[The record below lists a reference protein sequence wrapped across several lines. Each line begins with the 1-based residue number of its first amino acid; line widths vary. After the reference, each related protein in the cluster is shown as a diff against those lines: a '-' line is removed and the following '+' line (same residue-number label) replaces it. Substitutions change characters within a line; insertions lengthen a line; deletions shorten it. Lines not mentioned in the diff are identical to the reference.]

1 MYKLG
6 CYGNNGE
13 PEVLRIAKTREEA
26 KEKYKI
32 LKRDYNCTIWIQK
45 IDFVNPK
52 DLQTRARWSHCAGF
66 DSQRC
71 PLYPGPQGEGEKEK
85 DEFI

>member
-13 PEVLRIAKTREEA
+13 LETLRIAKTKAEA

-32 LKRDYNCTIWIQK
+32 LKKDYNCTIWIQK
-45 IDFVNPK
+45 IK
-52 DLQTRARWSHCAGF
+52 
-66 DSQRC
+66 
-71 PLYPGPQGEGEKEK
+71 
-85 DEFI
+85 FIDPESL